1 MWKSWLRNFLIL
13 LSLLILAAI
22 WTLLDARPAWAQ
34 NSAVNHTYGVLRE
47 SDFSHQNLI
56 GAVFAAADLQG
67 ANFQESDLS
76 QSILT
81 KAVMSKVNLAGAN
94 LTNAFMD
101 RVVLDRANLSN
112 AILTDAVATS
122 TSFNEANI
130 TGADFSNALL
140 DRYQI
145 ALMCK
150 RASGVN
156 PVTGISTRDSLGC
169 RD

>member
-1 MWKSWLRNFLIL
+1 MIKAWVKTFLTWLSLTFLAILWIL
-13 LSLLILAAI
+13 LA
-22 WTLLDARPAWAQ
+22 ARPAWAQ
-34 NSAVNHTYGVLRE
+34 NSSVNHTYGVLRE
-47 SDFSHQNLI
+47 SDFSHQELI

-76 QSILT
+76 KSILT
-81 KAVMSKVNLAGAN
+81 KAVMSKVNLTGAN
-94 LTNAFMD
+94 LTSSLMD
-101 RVVLDRANLSN
+101 RVVLDKADLSN

-122 TSFNEANI
+122 TSFYDAKI
-130 TGADFSNALL
+130 AGADFSNALL

-169 RD
+169 R